1 VREVSLRNRWITE
14 EEMEES
20 ATKES
25 LIRVT
30 GFTNIAFQGS
40 QISKRISQNVN
51 TSINA
56 VSETQ

>member
-1 VREVSLRNRWITE
+1 
-14 EEMEES
+14 MEES